1 MLEVLERDTIAGR
14 EVRGRYFAFF
24 VVGCAF
30 VVGVVAMVETTHL
43 QVANPALQVAA
54 YQSAH

>member
-1 MLEVLERDTIAGR
+1 M
-14 EVRGRYFAFF
+14 GRYFAFF

-30 VVGVVAMVETTHL
+30 SVGVVAMVETHL
-43 QVANPALQVAA
+43 QVSNPAPQVVA